1 MQNQNHAKSA
11 KKLWQIP
18 RPIFRSTS
26 MVLLLF
32 IFSTRI
38 ATFLAFPNPSV
49 QPDSSS
55 YKSST
60 FPDFSLVSFSGDS
73 VRAWPTTLLFAL
85 APNNSVV
92 MLLQM
97 AISAG
102 AWSFLGITL
111 LRDLRGS
118 GPRLTFSLAFL
129 VIACSP
135 QLIQWETVILGQSLM
150 ISTLTMMIALAF
162 RFRNKGD
169 SYKLLLSGLFLTS
182 LFLIQK
188 SSNIL
193 LSVLF
198 LLIFTLLNY
207 RSRKV
212 SLRVLTIFISLALFT
227 YSVYVGNNINK
238 SWSGTT
244 YSGKTILLHLGGQS
258 PAADEFVNFLEQST
272 KAPNCLYADAPF
284 ANIDSGVDKVLK
296 DCQGVEEYLSRNST
310 IDLARFL
317 ISNPVSSLKMLS
329 IGIGAV
335 TTDSASHYG
344 KAISLFPNTVNS
356 LFFGSVNPDFRF
368 NDVQDQV
375 QAFNSL
381 SESEPIWI
389 YSPALLLLILAFAMH
404 ILCFTRRNL
413 PLDKFTLIVQFGLF
427 AQILVTFLIIPSE
440 WVRSVSPYFLNL
452 LVLSVYTIVKATST
466 MARDLYGR
474 NQV

>member
-212 SLRVLTIFISLALFT
+212 SLRVLTIFISLALLT

-244 YSGKTILLHLGGQS
+244 YSGKTILWHLGGQS
-258 PAADEFVNFLEQST
+258 PAAYEFVNFLEQST

-466 MARDLYGR
+466 LARDLYGR